1 MPYGTRPCSPPSRH
15 LLLGSQ
21 RACDTEL
28 WLGHR
33 QTVRCLPPP
42 SLAPSTLRLRA
53 LRPPPAPPQAVSVTN
68 LPACPLVCLLAH
80 CRACPLC
87 SVTNLL
93 ALQVVLTDSGP
104 MLKVDLAATTM
115 LAPMAVLDFV
125 AYKLGENLTWPS
137 SKPDPGPDP
146 DPNPTPNPNT

>member
-1 MPYGTRPCSPPSRH
+1 MGHALAPPPPGTSSLAASAHAIRSCGWATGRRSV
-15 LLLGSQ
+15 
-21 RACDTEL
+21 AY
-28 WLGHR
+28 
-33 QTVRCLPPP
+33 PPP

-53 LRPPPAPPQAVSVTN
+53 LRPPQAPPQAVSITN

>member
-1 MPYGTRPCSPPSRH
+1 
-15 LLLGSQ
+15 
-21 RACDTEL
+21 
-28 WLGHR
+28 
-33 QTVRCLPPP
+33 
-42 SLAPSTLRLRA
+42 
-53 LRPPPAPPQAVSVTN
+53 
-68 LPACPLVCLLAH
+68 
-80 CRACPLC
+80 
-87 SVTNLL
+87 
-93 ALQVVLTDSGP
+93 

>member
-1 MPYGTRPCSPPSRH
+1 MSLRPSAPRHCLGCSSVPPPQSPTRLPSPLPLDMPYGTRPCSPPSRH

-33 QTVRCLPPP
+33 QTVRCLPSPP

-68 LPACPLVCLLAH
+68 LPSLTYLLARLFAYLLTAVRAH
-80 CRACPLC
+80 SAASLTYLLCRWC
-87 SVTNLL
+87 
-93 ALQVVLTDSGP
+93 
-104 MLKVDLAATTM
+104 
-115 LAPMAVLDFV
+115 
-125 AYKLGENLTWPS
+125 
-137 SKPDPGPDP
+137 
-146 DPNPTPNPNT
+146 